1 MYSIYVFL
9 KNGSN
14 IELFLGSATSLSF
27 IYQPAKL
34 LELNLIYEFNEERD
48 LNSVDDFSEFIEQIR
63 QIVDF
68 WKEKNNYINHNR
80 PDSDFI
86 NRLLCFHNG
95 IKNLSL
101 YEISSISIF

>member
-1 MYSIYVFL
+1 
-9 KNGSN
+9 
-14 IELFLGSATSLSF
+14 
-27 IYQPAKL
+27 
-34 LELNLIYEFNEERD
+34 D

-68 WKEKNNYINHNR
+68 WKEENNYINRNR